1 MVCAARGV
9 VSRQHREEEGLGG
22 EGVRTSNKKERGWKR
37 EREGRRRRIGTDVA
51 GQQSSMQNAAST
63 LSRRQRLRG

>member
-22 EGVRTSNKKERGWKR
+22 EGVRTRVRRGWKR

>member
-22 EGVRTSNKKERGWKR
+22 EGVRTRVRRGWKR
-37 EREGRRRRIGTDVA
+37 EREKEKDRNGRSR
-51 GQQSSMQNAAST
+51 AAV
-63 LSRRQRLRG
+63 

>member
-22 EGVRTSNKKERGWKR
+22 EGVRTSSKKERRWKR
-37 EREGRRRRIGTDVA
+37 DREGKRRRIGTDVA
-51 GQQSSMQNAAST
+51 AV
-63 LSRRQRLRG
+63 